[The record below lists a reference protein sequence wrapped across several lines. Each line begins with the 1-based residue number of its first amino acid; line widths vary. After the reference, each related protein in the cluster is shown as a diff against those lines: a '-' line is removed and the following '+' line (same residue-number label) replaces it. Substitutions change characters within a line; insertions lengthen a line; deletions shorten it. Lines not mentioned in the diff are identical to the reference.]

1 MTTALRVTLEAP
13 EAPSLITKNWIR
25 SPQIADSEARAH
37 G

>member
-1 MTTALRVTLEAP
+1 MTASPPVTLGALEP
-13 EAPSLITKNWIR
+13 PSLNTRNWIR